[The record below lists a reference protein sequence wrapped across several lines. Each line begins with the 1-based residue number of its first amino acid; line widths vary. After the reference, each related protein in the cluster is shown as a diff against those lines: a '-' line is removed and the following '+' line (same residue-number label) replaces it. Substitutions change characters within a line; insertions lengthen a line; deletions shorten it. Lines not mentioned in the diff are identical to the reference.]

1 MAWPVTHHVSKSY
14 IIFRRPGVV
23 AVDLVQSIFDLEDD
37 EDEANPAHDII
48 RYEHDARGPW
58 DHARMSIS
66 YALPGEAKL
75 PTLIP
80 NRYWQLFN
88 DPGFSPSAINPGPSV
103 VMVEAFLGLT
113 HQVQAMVG
121 IMQANIPH
129 IPQLVQQTMPLEPIT
144 QPAPQQ

>member
-1 MAWPVTHHVSKSY
+1 MPTAQHDRGTPPKENSTVLPT
-14 IIFRRPGVV
+14 F
-23 AVDLVQSIFDLEDD
+23 SIS
-37 EDEANPAHDII
+37 
-48 RYEHDARGPW
+48 R
-58 DHARMSIS
+58 SIS